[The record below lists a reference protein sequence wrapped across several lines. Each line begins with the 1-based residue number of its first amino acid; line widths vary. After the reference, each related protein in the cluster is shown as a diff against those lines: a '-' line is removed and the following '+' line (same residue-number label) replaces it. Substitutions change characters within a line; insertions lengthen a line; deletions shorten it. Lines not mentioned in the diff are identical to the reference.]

1 MSDVKN
7 LLKSVLNKDGAKFT
21 SHLNDVVVDRISTKL
36 ENKKKEISYS
46 LIKLENKEEIKESV
60 ELDEGTYTFK
70 SPSDV
75 KKFVSAATEVGVKK
89 NLIKV
94 KGKTVDVKGIKD
106 KEMLQMLSL
115 VAKDMKGTVSESLSN
130 ILNSEDG
137 EQIIFEDGSSMF
149 ITKNEANLLAEIHDS
164 LNSDEREQFINKIS
178 ESSDIVETLL
188 GHIN

>member
-1 MSDVKN
+1 MSNVKN
-7 LLKSVLNKDGAKFT
+7 LLKSVINKDGAKFT
-21 SHLNDVVVDRISTKL
+21 SHLNDMVVDRISNKL
-36 ENKKKEISYS
+36 ENRKKEISSS
-46 LIKLENKEEIKESV
+46 LIKPENKEEIKESV

-115 VAKDMKGTVSESLSN
+115 VAKDMKGTVSESLSD

>member
-1 MSDVKN
+1 
-7 LLKSVLNKDGAKFT
+7 
-21 SHLNDVVVDRISTKL
+21 
-36 ENKKKEISYS
+36 
-46 LIKLENKEEIKESV
+46 
-60 ELDEGTYTFK
+60 
-70 SPSDV
+70 
-75 KKFVSAATEVGVKK
+75 
-89 NLIKV
+89 
-94 KGKTVDVKGIKD
+94 
-106 KEMLQMLSL
+106 MLQMLSL

>member
-36 ENKKKEISYS
+36 ENKKKEISSS

>member
-21 SHLNDVVVDRISTKL
+21 SHLNDVVVDRISNKL
-36 ENKKKEISYS
+36 ENRKKEISSS